1 MNSFEYRFQFRKCF
15 SRTFTV
21 LDGFFCYLDFFGTSH
36 ISRVFSGQGKFC
48 QSQWVGTE
56 RRSLAGRN
64 QFIRCSNRIVNLRYD
79 FQDQVLSQC
88 RHLWPVFDVRSELNL
103 HRRICNTLTVE
114 YSVLIDSSIKV
125 IFRIAICSRILS
137 SRSQASFVCCS
148 RRDRTGIHQG
158 YGRDLSILDLRTF
171 TVREVSCR
179 MADTESIICRC
190 ITGAE
195 ARTTECSFYD
205 GTCLDESCQCSVLC
219 KFHIN
224 RCTCR
229 INTQCKC
236 ICSDACT
243 FQDIRSRTDIFKSTT
258 GTSCDNSLFHIQFS
272 IVYLIFQCEI
282 NFSIQADLCF
292 FLHIIQNIHQVGI

>member
-1 MNSFEYRFQFRKCF
+1 MDRSKYRFQLRKCF
-15 SRTFTV
+15 CRTFAI
-21 LDGFFCYLDFFGTSH
+21 LDSFFCYLYFFCTSH
-36 ISRVFSGQGKFC
+36 IRRIFSGQGKFC
-48 QSQWVGTE
+48 QSQRVGTE
-56 RRSLAGRN
+56 GRSFSGRN
-64 QFIRCSNRIVNLRYD
+64 QLIGSGNRIVDLRYN
-79 FQDQVLSQC
+79 FQDQILSQC
-88 RHLWPVFDVRSELNL
+88 RHLRPVFDVRSELNL
-103 HRRICNTLTVE
+103 HRRIRNTLTVE

-125 IFRIAICSRILS
+125 IFRIAVCSRILS

-190 ITGAE
+190 ITGAKT
-195 ARTTECSFYD
+195 RTTECSFYD

-236 ICSDACT
+236 ICSDTCAFQNICCCT
-243 FQDIRSRTDIFKSTT
+243 DVLKSTT

-272 IVYLIFQCEI
+272 IAYLIFQCEI
-282 NFSIQADLCF
+282 NLSIQADLCF
-292 FLHIIQNIHQVGI
+292 FLHVIQNIHQVCI